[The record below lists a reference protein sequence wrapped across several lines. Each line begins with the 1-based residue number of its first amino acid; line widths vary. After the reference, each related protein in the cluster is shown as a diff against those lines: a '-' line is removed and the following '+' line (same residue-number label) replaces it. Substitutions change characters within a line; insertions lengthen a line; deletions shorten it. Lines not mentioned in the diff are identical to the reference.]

1 MQSGGVDIFIYYIS
15 AQLPTPSIKFESKY
29 DSATLIFDSGD
40 FWYHGVTGEDTSD
53 LQQDPGSRISVGR
66 RTKGS
71 KRNLQKKTSGI
82 VRTQCPIL
90 YTWFIFLSDER
101 WRYSFSWCENLCHI
115 RSWFVTTCWVV
126 SCHHQTHSEQTRQ
139 ASALLATK
147 FHPSG
152 SILSLFWMPL
162 PKWSSDDN
170 S

>member
-1 MQSGGVDIFIYYIS
+1 MLIYSSTTNTLNCQLHPLSLNLSTIRRLWFLTVETFDTMGSQVKIRPIFNKIPGPGY
-15 AQLPTPSIKFESKY
+15 L
-29 DSATLIFDSGD
+29 
-40 FWYHGVTGEDTSD
+40 WGE
-53 LQQDPGSRISVGR
+53 RA
-66 RTKGS
+66 KGS
-71 KRNLQKKTSGI
+71 NRNLQKKPSGI